1 MENKKQYCILCGA
14 ENNLTAKFCCKCGES
29 LNQKDDNLQTY
40 AKEKVKDKVTD
51 EIKSKA
57 TDSLL
62 DMLKK
67 FLNSKAYGII
77 LSLSVVA
84 GATGM
89 MAGGSGVKEFSNNVP
104 GMFKDGTIYAMNLS
118 GMENL
123 GVYGGIGIYPIR
135 DSAGN
140 ISMIYLAGTT
150 HFSMYTDLA
159 VTGSN
164 GKKLISE
171 RIQEDERGARQFCY
185 VVEDLN
191 ANIEIV
197 PKAVD
202 GSDTYDGKSEIILG
216 TDYGIRKLSEY
227 GKEQLEKVTEYHDNG
242 NLKYQYFI
250 THTIYADK
258 GDVYGNHEMHY
269 DELGRLVLETEDNSV
284 ETRRHEVTYYD
295 NGDILKLRRENNLQ
309 TSEWLEDAN
318 GNCLRRVTY
327 LNPGEIGYTDEYTY
341 YENGQLKTESQYGR
355 GSVAEDML
363 SSYYEYYEDG
373 SKKLTQSFTDNG
385 NVYSESVYNQDGTG
399 QAFKYTYNSDGTRY
413 ADTVYDFYVNEH
425 GNQMITKETLY
436 RADGSVWHMYTYDDN
451 GNRVLVE

>member
-123 GVYGGIGIYPIR
+123 GIYGGIGIYPIR

-159 VTGSN
+159 VTSSN

-295 NGDILKLRRENNLQ
+295 NGDILKLRWENDLQ

-327 LNPGEIGYTDEYTY
+327 LSPGEIGYTDEYTY

-373 SKKLTQSFTDNG
+373 SKKLTQSFSDNG

-451 GNRVLVE
+451 GNRMLAE